1 MAAEKTATL
10 APRTSES
17 AKKGDDSLRYLPWL
31 FLAPSLVIYTIVVV
45 YPMVYSSY
53 LSLFRWDGVAP
64 TKVFVG
70 LDNYGI
76 LLTQSICLAPVY
88 ICLAR
93 LSQLAGSAT
102 REAAPDE
109 HRG

>member
-1 MAAEKTATL
+1 MASEKTATL
-10 APRTSES
+10 APRTAKS
-17 AKKGDDSLRYLPWL
+17 AIKSDDSLRFLPWL

-70 LDNYGI
+70 LENYGI
-76 LLTQSICLAPVY
+76 LLTQNDVF
-88 ICLAR
+88 
-93 LSQLAGSAT
+93 
-102 REAAPDE
+102 
-109 HRG
+109 